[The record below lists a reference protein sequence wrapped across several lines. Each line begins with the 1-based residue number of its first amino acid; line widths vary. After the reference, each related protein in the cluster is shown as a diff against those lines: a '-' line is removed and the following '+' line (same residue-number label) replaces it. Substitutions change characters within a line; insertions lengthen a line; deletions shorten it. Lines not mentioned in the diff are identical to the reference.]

1 MPDPIQ
7 VEKLFQEMMAHFE
20 SSLSIRHRYRLFRY
34 FMECLEGSFK
44 RYESYIIQIVDILP
58 EYGGPITWSGIDP
71 EEIEIDLDLLE
82 ELERLLELSNKSENF
97 QRIKN
102 QLGEICLLL
111 YAFLNEKNEVDDHL
125 KKLFGIKGLNKPD
138 QAVDSEILDLLAQ
151 KISEEIYK
159 REGGNGR
166 HLARLRRISEQIRK
180 IQTPEKWKALIPVAE
195 IYVKNELKSNEYG
208 RLRKIFVD
216 LYKETADY
224 DELIWN
230 TNIYG
235 ALNPMFE
242 HNKRPLGAARNLL
255 ESATRQKV
263 KIYYRGGI
271 SFDLSTAIHDGE
283 SANLAIA
290 ALWYTRLLEASNQRE
305 RYYINSQTA
314 ITGDVDK
321 QGNVDPVDY
330 ESIALKTRAAFFS
343 WANILVVPFK
353 QRNAF
358 ENELIKLTEK
368 YPARNLKLIGVS
380 HLKEIFFDR
389 RATSHV
395 VESRFRFYYNKTKSL
410 KNSMVSV
417 PMIII
422 LLVIIG
428 WLILGPVDQNPVDAE
443 YRGEQMLLKNQFGQT
458 IQSIDVGAMLI
469 QDLNQAR
476 NEYTRNKAAFI
487 DINYDGINEVIY
499 SRNFNNEN
507 ESKDEELVAYS
518 VLGDSLIWTKQLRFD
533 LQFPNKPF
541 IDEDPFRVFNIHAI
555 EDSAKVSHQI
565 VANVSHNNFFPSLLL
580 NLDAATGTEI
590 GSYVHTGRINQILTY
605 DLTEDGKDEII
616 GIGTNNAFDQA
627 AVAFFLRSDDINGHS
642 PLTEEYK
649 IDGYQ
654 KANEIKYIRLPRSI
668 VGDAFRMREMN
679 NVSGQIQIDEEEKTI
694 LLRVY
699 DFILRGENPF
709 LNDSA
714 GLLFYFNYDFEI
726 QSIAT
731 DSNYDLWAKNLYE
744 DGRIPFEPDHKY
756 FESFKDS
763 ILYWVEDEF
772 VFRSYMD

>member
-7 VEKLFQEMMAHFE
+7 VEKLFQEMMTHFE
-20 SSLSIRHRYRLFRY
+20 SSLSIRHRYRLFRN
-34 FMECLEGSFK
+34 FMESLEGSFK

-82 ELERLLELSNKSENF
+82 GLERLLKLSSKSENF
-97 QRIKN
+97 QRIQN
-102 QLGEICLLL
+102 HLGEICLIL
-111 YAFLNEKNEVDDHL
+111 YAFLNEKNGVDDHL
-125 KKLFGIKGLNKPD
+125 KKLFGIQGLDKPD
-138 QAVDSEILDLLAQ
+138 QAVDSDILDLLAQ
-151 KISEEIYK
+151 KISDEIYK
-159 REGGNGR
+159 REESNGR
-166 HLARLRRISEQIRK
+166 HLERLRRILDQIHE
-180 IQTPEKWKALIPVAE
+180 IQRPEKWRALIPVAE
-195 IYVKNELKSNEYG
+195 IYTKSESQSDEYG

-216 LYKETADY
+216 LYKETSDY

-235 ALNPMFE
+235 ASNPAFE
-242 HNKRPLGAARNLL
+242 HKRRPLEAARNFL
-255 ESATRQKV
+255 ESATKQKV
-263 KIYYRGGI
+263 KAHYRGGI
-271 SFDLSTAIHDGE
+271 SFDLSSAIHDGE

-290 ALWYTRLLEASNQRE
+290 ALWHTRLLEVSNQRE
-305 RYYINSQTA
+305 RYHINSQTA

-321 QGNVDPVDY
+321 DGNVDPVDY
-330 ESIALKTRAAFFS
+330 KSIALKTRAAFFS
-343 WANILVVPFK
+343 WANILVVPSE
-353 QRNAF
+353 QRNEF
-358 ENELIKLTEK
+358 ENELIKLSEK
-368 YPARNLKLIGVS
+368 YPARKLKLIGVS

-395 VESRFRFYYNKTKSL
+395 VENRFKFYYKKAKSH
-410 KNSMVSV
+410 KNSMASAPV
-417 PMIII
+417 IIV
-422 LLVIIG
+422 LLGIIG

-458 IQSIDVGAMLI
+458 IQSIQVGAMI
-469 QDLNQAR
+469 IEDLNQVR
-476 NEYTRNKAAFI
+476 SEYTRNKVAFI
-487 DINYDGINEVIY
+487 DINHDGINEVIY

-541 IDEDPFRVFNIHAI
+541 IDEDPFRVFNIQSI
-555 EDSAKVSHQI
+555 EDSANVSNQI
-565 VANVSHNNFFPSLLL
+565 LVNVSHNNFFPNLLL
-580 NLDAATGTEI
+580 NLGAATGTEL

-627 AVAFFLRSDDINGHS
+627 TVAFFLRSDDINGHS
-642 PLTEEYK
+642 PLTDEYK
-649 IDGYQ
+649 INGYQ
-654 KANEIKYIRLPRSI
+654 KANEIKYIRFPRSI

-679 NVSGQIQIDEEEKTI
+679 NVPGQIQIDEEEKTI
-694 LLRVY
+694 LFRVH
-699 DFILRGENPF
+699 DFLLRGDNPF
-709 LNDSA
+709 QKDNAD
-714 GLLFYFNYDFEI
+714 LLFYFNYDFEI

-744 DGRIPFEPDHKY
+744 DGRIPFEPDNEY
-756 FESFKDS
+756 FEAFKDS
-763 ILYWVEDEF
+763 ILYWEEDEF
-772 VFRSYMD
+772 VFRNYFD